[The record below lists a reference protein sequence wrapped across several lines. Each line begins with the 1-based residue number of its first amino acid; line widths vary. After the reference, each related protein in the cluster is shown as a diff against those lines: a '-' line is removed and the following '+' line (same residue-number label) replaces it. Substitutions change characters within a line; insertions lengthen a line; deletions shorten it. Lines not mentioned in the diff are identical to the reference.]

1 MPPFFTLDAPQC
13 AFGVRRRPP
22 HALIIF
28 LPSQILHSRLPSL
41 RGAGSRSEIEGEPTP
56 AITYG
61 LPILGGPFCI
71 GRARVVE

>member
-41 RGAGSRSEIEGEPTP
+41 RGAGSRSEIEGSQPQQLHT
-56 AITYG
+56 ACRYSA
-61 LPILGGPFCI
+61 
-71 GRARVVE
+71 GRFALVVLAL